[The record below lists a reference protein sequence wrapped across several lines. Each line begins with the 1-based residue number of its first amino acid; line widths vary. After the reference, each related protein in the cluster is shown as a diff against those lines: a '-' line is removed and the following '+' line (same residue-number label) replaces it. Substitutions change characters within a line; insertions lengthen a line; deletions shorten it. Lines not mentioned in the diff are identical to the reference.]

1 MKKNLYSS
9 ILILSGIL
17 LIIFAYVWQ
26 TKTSRF
32 YQDLKKATDHSFA
45 EFELAGKTYR
55 FEIVNQVSSIAQGL
69 SGRQEIGSDGLL
81 FVTPA
86 KAFYSFWM
94 PRMNFDLDI
103 LWFNDDKLVQIMTN
117 VPKEPATKPDF
128 LLPLYVNEK
137 KANLVLEIPAGQAE
151 KIGLK
156 VGDRLKLLNQ

>member
-26 TKTSRF
+26 TKTSRL
-32 YQDLKKATDHSFA
+32 YQDLKKLADHSFA

-156 VGDRLKLLNQ
+156 VGDRLRLLNQ

>member
-26 TKTSRF
+26 TKTSRL
-32 YQDLKKATDHSFA
+32 YQDLKKLADHSFS

-156 VGDRLKLLNQ
+156 VGDRLRLLNQ